1 MSNMGL
7 SLTDIAQ
14 ELKDKNKK
22 IQLIYAFN
30 GTGKTRLSQEFK
42 LLIEGN
48 VDSKEL
54 RSRKEIMDNKFFYY
68 NAFTEDLFHWDN
80 DLEDGIDRKLKIY
93 PNLFTNWIF
102 QVQGQENNIARKFK
116 KYTDS
121 ALTPILNSDFT
132 ETVFSY
138 ARGNDEVISNI
149 KISKGEESNY
159 IWCIFFTLLEEII
172 EILEENSEDDTE
184 IIKTEQLKYIFID
197 DPVTSLDDNH
207 LINLAVDLVQL
218 IKKSTK
224 LDIKFIITTH
234 NPLFYNILL
243 SELNNNDNDR
253 NYKHHRDFCKYRLD
267 KLDDGTFEL
276 PLQSNKSPFSYHMFL
291 IDEIQ
296 KAIKTE
302 ELKKYHF
309 NFLRNIYE
317 KTAIFL
323 GYESYYELLPKTSDG
338 KPDPYAN
345 RVINLN
351 SHSKHS
357 GDEVAD
363 LSRDEKEGVKRIFN
377 HLMSN
382 HNFWNEVQR

>member
-1 MSNMGL
+1 MSNMGF
-7 SLTDIAQ
+7 SLIDIAQ
-14 ELKDKNKK
+14 QLKNNNKK

-48 VDSKEL
+48 DDGEEL
-54 RSRKEIMDNKFFYY
+54 RNKGEILDNKFFYY

-80 DLEDGIDRKLKIY
+80 DLKDGIDRKLKIY
-93 PNLFTNWIF
+93 PNSFTNWIF
-102 QVQGQENNIARKFK
+102 QVQGQENNIAKKFQ

-121 ALTPILNSDFT
+121 SLTPILNSDFT

-138 ARGNDEVISNI
+138 ARGNEEVISNI

-159 IWCIFFTLLEEII
+159 IWCIFFILLEEITGM
-172 EILEENSEDDTE
+172 LEENREVNIETTM
-184 IIKTEQLKYIFID
+184 TEQLKYVFID

-218 IKKSTK
+218 IKRSTR
-224 LDIKFIITTH
+224 LNIKFIITTH
-234 NPLFYNILL
+234 NPLFYNVLL
-243 SELNNNDNDR
+243 NELNNNDNEHS
-253 NYKHHRDFCKYRLD
+253 YKHQRDFCKYRLD
-267 KLDDGTFEL
+267 KLDDGTFEM
-276 PLQSNKSPFSYHMFL
+276 PPQSNRSPFSYHMFL

-296 KAIKTE
+296 KAIDNE

-323 GYESYYELLPKTSDG
+323 GYDSYYELLPKTSDG
-338 KPDPYAN
+338 RPDPYAN
-345 RVINLN
+345 RIINLN